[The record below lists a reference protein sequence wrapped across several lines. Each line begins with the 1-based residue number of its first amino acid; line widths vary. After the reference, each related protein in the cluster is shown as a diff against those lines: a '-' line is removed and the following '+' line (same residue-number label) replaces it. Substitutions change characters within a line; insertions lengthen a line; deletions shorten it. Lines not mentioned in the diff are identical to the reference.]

1 MTASNA
7 YSETA
12 PTPCAPR
19 TDGTGTPC
27 RDAYTYTGSLPDRLS
42 EQYPAAVT
50 DYYLSLANADD
61 PDDPILRQCRPDPR
75 ELDDED
81 AADPDPLAE
90 VRDSPLPGL
99 VHRYPDRVLLV
110 VTNRCAVRC
119 RHCLRKRI
127 WAADQAETLDLECLD
142 GVVAYLER
150 HTEVREVLVSGGD
163 PLTLTNY
170 RLDHLLSRLRSVPHL
185 EILRIGTRMPVVQPN
200 RITHELCRVLR
211 SHRPL
216 WLATQFNHPAELTA
230 EARAACARLLDSGL
244 PIVNQT
250 VLLKGVNEDA
260 DTLESLF
267 RGLLNFG
274 VKPYYLFHGDPV
286 RGTRHFRTGVRA
298 GITLM
303 STLRER
309 LSGLALPAFAVDLP
323 GGAGKVI
330 LTPETPVRDMPD
342 GSVELTLSNGRR
354 IKYF

>member
-1 MTASNA
+1 MPVTTAHPKTDLIS
-7 YSETA
+7 
-12 PTPCAPR
+12 CAPR
-19 TDGTGTPC
+19 AEETAASL
-27 RDAYTYTGSLPDRLS
+27 RDRCVSAVSDRLA

-50 DYYLSLANADD
+50 DYYLSLANPDD

-90 VRDSPLPGL
+90 GRDSPLPGL

-110 VTNRCAVRC
+110 ATNQCAVRC

-127 WAADQAETLDLECLD
+127 WAADQTETLDIDALD
-142 GVVAYLER
+142 AVITYLYR
-150 HTEVREVLVSGGD
+150 HPEVREVLVSGGD
-163 PLTLTNY
+163 PLTLAND
-170 RLDHLLSRLRSVPHL
+170 RLDLLLSRLRSVPHL
-185 EILRIGTRMPVVQPN
+185 EILRIGTRMPVVLPS
-200 RITHELCRVLR
+200 RITDELCRVLR

-216 WLATQFNHPAELTA
+216 WLATQFNHPTELTQ
-230 EARAACARLLDSGL
+230 EARAACTRLLDSGL

-250 VLLKGVNEDA
+250 VLLKGVNDDA
-260 DTLESLF
+260 DTLGSLF
-267 RGLLNFG
+267 SGLLTFG

-298 GITLM
+298 GLTLV

-309 LSGLALPAFAVDLP
+309 LSGLALPSFAVDLP
-323 GGAGKVI
+323 GGGGKVI

-342 GSVELTLSNGRR
+342 GSVELTLNNGQR
-354 IKYF
+354 IQYF